1 MKLLKRLLIF
11 IFILVVIIVVAV
23 IVLVKS
29 IAVEVTDADLPQVVY
44 QQDADLLIT
53 AQANL
58 LGMILASETE
68 RYTIIE
74 EFVNYII
81 LDSIQTNIN
90 PNYDPLGDLDTDAT
104 NYVINEGYV
113 YIDYVYAKLN
123 DNNQMVICISFG
135 SDQYMEMHSAIYLT
149 FDIDI
154 EIKIDLLEINA
165 VLTLVDYAIADHN
178 LPFKVLDYLFTKLDK
193 ASIEESM
200 TFGTLDLD
208 EYSFTITLIG

>member
-23 IVLVKS
+23 VVLIKS
-29 IAVEVTDADLPQVVY
+29 IAVEVTDANLPQTVY

-58 LGMILASETE
+58 LSMILADESE

-74 EFVNYII
+74 EFINYII

-90 PNYDPLGDLDTDAT
+90 PSYDPLGDLDTNAA
-104 NYVINEGYV
+104 NYVIDEGYV

-135 SDQYMEMHSAIYLT
+135 SDQYMEMHSAIYLI
-149 FDIDI
+149 FDI
-154 EIKIDLLEINA
+154 EIQIELLEINA

-193 ASIEESM
+193 VSIEESM
-200 TFGTLDLD
+200 TFGVLDLD